1 MAKSGKSSVSR
12 YAVWGILL
20 LLVAGLAGFGSGGL
34 GGNITTIGSVG
45 ETPITVQEY
54 QNGLQQELNFES
66 RRRQQPV
73 SMQTALQ
80 EGLDVRVRERIAAAS
95 ALTEEARVMG
105 LSVGNEE
112 VRRQLQQV
120 PAFQGPSGAFDRD
133 AYEFAL
139 EGSNL
144 RPAAFEADLRRTAAR
159 QLLEQSVTGGLT
171 LNPSY
176 AETLYGY
183 LGQRRSFRWAN
194 LGADQLTTPNATP
207 TEEQLVAFHQENAGQ
222 FETPEIRKISYA
234 WLTPDMLV
242 GDITPNE
249 DELRALYSERSEE
262 FNQPERRLIE
272 RLGFV
277 DAEAANAAKAAIDA
291 GETTFDDLVTE
302 RGLTLEDVDQGEVAR
317 DDLDSAI
324 ADAVFAL
331 TEPGITAPVET
342 SLGPALYRVNAVL
355 EARQIAFEDVRDELV
370 EQASADQARR
380 AVQDRLD
387 EIDDMLAGGATLEE
401 LGNDTDLEFAQID
414 FFDGAEDGI
423 AGYDNFREEALLLNE
438 GDFPEARELSDG
450 GIFAARLDEIV
461 APTLPPL
468 DDIRA
473 EVAAAWDAAETK
485 RRLTELG
492 EEFQT
497 KLAEGATMED
507 LGLDAR
513 TEADRGRTEFV
524 ENMPVALLVTV
535 FDMEAANETAIV
547 PADEG
552 AILVKLID
560 ISAADLEAE
569 EAQNFLAQLSEQGSA
584 AMAADVFELY
594 GQAVQAR
601 HGLSLDQ
608 VAVNAVNASMR

>member
-207 TEEQLVAFHQENAGQ
+207 TEEQLVAFHKENAGQ

-291 GETTFDDLVTE
+291 DETTFDDLVTE

-401 LGNDTDLEFAQID
+401 LGNDTELEFAQID

-450 GIFAARLDEIV
+450 GIFAARLDEII

-473 EVAAAWDAAETK
+473 EVVAAWDAAETK

-569 EAQNFLAQLSEQGSA
+569 EAQNFLSQLSEQGSA

>member
-105 LSVGNEE
+105 LSVGDEE

-139 EGSNL
+139 ESSNL

-207 TEEQLVAFHQENAGQ
+207 TEEQLVAFHKENAGQ

-342 SLGPALYRVNAVL
+342 SLGPALYRINAVL

-387 EIDDMLAGGATLEE
+387 EVDDMLAGGATLEE
-401 LGNDTDLEFAQID
+401 LGNDTELEFAQID

-473 EVAAAWDAAETK
+473 EVVAAWDAAETK